1 MEALMPIGHQGS
13 MGGEGKTPA
22 QPESQPQKCNFT
34 ALMPLWLF
42 SLRALIAAREEPTR
56 DFCV

>member
-13 MGGEGKTPA
+13 MGEKVRHRLN
-22 QPESQPQKCNFT
+22 QSQPQKSNCT

-42 SLRALIAAREEPTR
+42 SLRELIARKRGTYEGL
-56 DFCV
+56 CV